1 MTNEDRIAMIRERIS
16 RALNPVLVEIEDE
29 SHKHA
34 GHPGARSG
42 GGHFN
47 VHIVAEA
54 FAGISLIKRHRM
66 VYDAVGDAMKTEIH
80 ALSIRAETP
89 DEAGTR

>member
-1 MTNEDRIAMIRERIS
+1 MSNEARIEMIRERIT
-16 RALNPVLVEIEDE
+16 RALDPVLVEIEDE

-47 VHIVAEA
+47 VHIVAAA
-54 FAGISLIKRHRM
+54 FAGASLIKRHRM
-66 VYDAVGDAMKTEIH
+66 VYDAVGDAMHTEIH
-80 ALSIRAETP
+80 ALSISAQTP
-89 DEAGTR
+89 EEAASN